1 MYILYILDSN
11 CCGVGV
17 VMSASLFD
25 APFKTLFSVKKRI
38 GTTVWD
44 S

>member
-1 MYILYILDSN
+1 MYILHSN
-11 CCGVGV
+11 FFGVGV

-25 APFKTLFSVKKRI
+25 PPFKTLFSVKKRI
-38 GTTVWD
+38 GITVWD